1 IRNST
6 IRDAKS
12 EPAKAFSP
20 ASAKSA
26 THSFSRGRISG
37 RHKNFPVSFK
47 FSAEIP
53 RFVSSTSRAARYTS
67 QHTSN
72 ASSGLTPIASP
83 LYAKGL
89 LHYSRGFVVSG
100 AFPLLRLGL
109 QFPLL
114 PVLRFSLHTTRTISP
129 PFLLINPTPV

>member
-83 LYAKGL
+83 VHANAPS
-89 LHYSRGFVVSG
+89 HHPREFVVSG
-100 AFPLLRLGL
+100 SFPLLRLRL
-109 QFPLL
+109 LFPLL
-114 PVLRFSLHTTRTISP
+114 PV
-129 PFLLINPTPV
+129 